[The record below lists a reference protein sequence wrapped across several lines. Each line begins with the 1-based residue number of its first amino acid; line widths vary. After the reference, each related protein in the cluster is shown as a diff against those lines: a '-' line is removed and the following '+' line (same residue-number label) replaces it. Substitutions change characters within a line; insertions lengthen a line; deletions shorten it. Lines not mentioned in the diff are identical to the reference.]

1 MVPRKTGPA
10 DGARPEETD
19 SKSARTRARILD
31 AAAHVLSIKGY
42 AGTRLSDV
50 AEYAEIQAPAIYYYF
65 PSRDDLIEEV
75 MFCGIAD
82 MRKHLLE
89 VLDALPPESS
99 PLDRIM
105 AAVEAHLRHELEL
118 SDYTTASIRN
128 SGQVPERLRTRQLE
142 EEAGYDA
149 IWARLFDDA
158 ADDGQLRSDLDP
170 RMAQALVLGSLN
182 WTAEWWNP
190 RRSSLE
196 LIVKNAQSLVR
207 NGLSPAEEP
216 PIRTRNAKRRTSARR

>member
-1 MVPRKTGPA
+1 MPRKTGPP
-10 DGARPEETD
+10 DDTRREETD

-50 AEYAEIQAPAIYYYF
+50 AEYADIQAPAIYYYF
-65 PSRDDLIEEV
+65 PSRDELIEEV

-128 SGQVPERLRTRQLE
+128 SGQVPDRLRTRQLE
-142 EEAGYDA
+142 EEAGYGA
-149 IWARLFDDA
+149 IWRRLFDDA

-170 RMAQALVLGSLN
+170 RMAQLLVLGSLN

-190 RRSSLE
+190 RRSSLD

-207 NGLSPAEEP
+207 NGLSPADEP
-216 PIRTRNAKRRTSARR
+216 QSATRRVKRRASARR

>member
-149 IWARLFDDA
+149 IWGRLFDDA

>member
-31 AAAHVLSIKGY
+31 AAAHILSIKGY

-149 IWARLFDDA
+149 IWARLFDGA

-207 NGLSPAEEP
+207 NGLSPVDEP
-216 PIRTRNAKRRTSARR
+216 PAVTRTTKRRTSARR

>member
-1 MVPRKTGPA
+1 MMPRKSP
-10 DGARPEETD
+10 GAGGSAAAGAGD
-19 SKSARTRARILD
+19 SKYARTRARILD

-105 AAVEAHLRHELEL
+105 AAVEAHLRHEVEL

-149 IWARLFDDA
+149 IWGRLFDDA

-170 RMAQALVLGSLN
+170 RMAQALVLGS
-182 WTAEWWNP
+182 
-190 RRSSLE
+190 
-196 LIVKNAQSLVR
+196 R
-207 NGLSPAEEP
+207 NRE
-216 PIRTRNAKRRTSARR
+216 ARE

>member
-1 MVPRKTGPA
+1 MARKSRPVAGAA
-10 DGARPEETD
+10 DETD

-65 PSRDDLIEEV
+65 PSRYELIEEV

-89 VLDALPPESS
+89 VLDALPPETS

-105 AAVEAHLRHELEL
+105 AAVDAHLRHELEL

-128 SGQVPERLRTRQLE
+128 SGQVPDRLRTRQLE
-142 EEAGYDA
+142 EEAAYGA
-149 IWARLFDDA
+149 IWRRLFDDA
-158 ADDGQLRSDLDP
+158 AADGQLRSDLDP
-170 RMAQALVLGSLN
+170 RIAQALVLGSLN

-190 RRSSLE
+190 RRSSLD

-207 NGLSPAEEP
+207 AGLSPADEP
-216 PIRTRNAKRRTSARR
+216 QPAPRTANRRTPARR